1 MKTNQLHNNFS
12 SHKKYTHIITNKN
25 RILYALIQKKERN
38 LQLEN
43 IVVTTISFLLLPCIN
58 RLYFYKQNAR
68 GYFLVWDLEIKILN
82 INGIYSS
89 ANSRF
94 FTRRNYR
101 QP

>member
-1 MKTNQLHNNFS
+1 MKINLLHNIFS
-12 SHKKYTHIITNKN
+12 SHKKYTHITTNKN

-68 GYFLVWDLEIKILN
+68 GYFFSV
-82 INGIYSS
+82 G
-89 ANSRF
+89 F
-94 FTRRNYR
+94 RN
-101 QP
+101 